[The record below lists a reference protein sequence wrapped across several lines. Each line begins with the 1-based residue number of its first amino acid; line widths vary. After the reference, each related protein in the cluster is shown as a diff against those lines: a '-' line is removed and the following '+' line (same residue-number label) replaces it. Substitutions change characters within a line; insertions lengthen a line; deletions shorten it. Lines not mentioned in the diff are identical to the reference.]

1 MQTSKYLIPSKR
13 DRELGLTVS
22 TVGYEEIMPG
32 TPYPTRGHAEGYYF
46 NTAKGRRLD
55 EYQLVYMTEG
65 RGVFRSENMTAEV
78 SLKAGDAILLFP
90 GVWHTYKPSIET
102 GWACYWIGF
111 NGADMQ
117 AKHHAG
123 FFDMNSPFLHVGYS
137 AELIRLYDEAMSLAR
152 LEAPFHQPLLAGL
165 VNHLLSL
172 VYALANERKADVETN
187 RDTKAVLRAQTII
200 RQNIE
205 KPLTI
210 QQVSTML
217 GMSYSRFR
225 RLFKDLTG
233 FPPSFYQNELRMERA
248 RQLLACTTLPVK
260 EIAYRL
266 QFESADYFSVTF
278 KRRTGKRPTEYRE
291 EPEVIATTPETP

>member
-1 MQTSKYLIPSKR
+1 MQTSKYLIPSNR
-13 DRELGLTVS
+13 DREWGLTVN
-22 TVGYEEIMPG
+22 TVGYEEILPG

-55 EYQLVYMTEG
+55 EYQLLYMTEG

-78 SLKAGDAILLFP
+78 ALKAGDAFLLFP
-90 GVWHTYKPSIET
+90 GVWHTYQPSMET
-102 GWACYWIGF
+102 GWSCYWIGF
-111 NGADMQ
+111 KGTDIQ
-117 AKHHAG
+117 ARHRAG
-123 FFDMNSPFLHVGYS
+123 FLDIDTPIFHVGYS

-152 LEAPFHQPLLAGL
+152 LEAPFHQPLLAGI
-165 VNHLLSL
+165 VHRLLSL
-172 VYALANERKADVETN
+172 AYAQAYERKADA
-187 RDTKAVLRAQTII
+187 DTSKDIKAVQRAQTII

-205 KPLTI
+205 KPVTI
-210 QQVSTML
+210 QQISAML

-233 FPPSFYQNELRMERA
+233 IPPSYYQHELRMERA
-248 RQLLACTTLPVK
+248 RQLLSCTTLPVK

>member
-1 MQTSKYLIPSKR
+1 MQTSKYLVPSNR
-13 DRELGLTVS
+13 DREWGLTVS

-46 NTAKGRRLD
+46 NTAKGRLLD
-55 EYQLVYMTEG
+55 EYQLLYVTEG
-65 RGVFRSENMTAEV
+65 RGIFQAENFATEV
-78 SLKAGDAILLFP
+78 PLKAGDVFLLFP
-90 GVWHTYKPSIET
+90 GVWHTYKPSFET
-102 GWACYWIGF
+102 GWSCYWIGF
-111 NGADMQ
+111 TGTDMQ
-117 AKHHAG
+117 NRHHAG
-123 FFDMNSPFLHVGYS
+123 FFNIQSPILHVGYS

-152 LEAPFHQPLLAGL
+152 LEAPFHQPLLAGI
-165 VNHLLSL
+165 VGRLLSL
-172 VYALANERKADVETN
+172 AYAQANERQADADTS
-187 RDTKAVLRAQTII
+187 RDIQAVQRAQSII

-210 QQVSTML
+210 QQVATTLS
-217 GMSYSRFR
+217 MSYSRFR

-233 FPPSFYQNELRMERA
+233 MPPSFYQNELRMERA
-248 RQLLACTTLPVK
+248 RQLLSCTDLPVK

-291 EPEVIATTPETP
+291 EPEVISTTSNNP